1 MYHFTQ
7 ESKVLKHTVVVNG
20 K

>member
-1 MYHFTQ
+1 
-7 ESKVLKHTVVVNG
+7 VLKHTVVVDG